1 MATFDDII
9 RRLASLTD
17 GERLAFYDRLARYAA
32 LELAALGCESA
43 EVSEIDEN
51 QNVCSSCIMGD
62 SYNSILLATP
72 KEDSKHSNIYN
83 ILYKDSSVPTIDKS
97 KKKEEKK
104 NSADNNTQDSSLV
117 RTEADMLPVAS
128 DPQRIAEATEWI
140 DIYNTICAS
149 FPKAAKV
156 TDLRV
161 ENVAARRNRF
171 STEMFTDAC
180 RNLEDSEWLKA
191 RGFASFDW
199 LTKSDENLLKVAEG
213 NYNRKRSRPSAG
225 GTITGRPALLVK
237 LIDAASQNFDK
248 AVDSIALAR
257 ALEDAIVKDSYY
269 AQLDKADLQ
278 EVFRRGCA
286 RQYEYHGLT
295 TATFCGWFNAYKDDW
310 KEKRR
315 KANMTR

>member
-51 QNVCSSCIMGD
+51 QNVSRCMGE
-62 SYNSILLATP
+62 SYKKNLLATIQ
-72 KEDSKHSNIYN
+72 DTNHSNIYN
-83 ILYKDSSVPTIDKS
+83 ILYKDSSVLTTDKS
-97 KKKEEKK
+97 KKKEE
-104 NSADNNTQDSSLV
+104 NLAVIDTQSQSSV
-117 RTEADMLPVAS
+117 RTETEIMPVAD
-128 DPQRIAEATEWI
+128 DPQRIAEAEEWI
-140 DIYNTICAS
+140 DIYNTVCES
-149 FPKAAKV
+149 YTKVVKA
-156 TDLRV
+156 TDIRV
-161 ENVAARRNRF
+161 ENVAARRNHF
-171 STEMFTDAC
+171 STEMFRQAC
-180 RNLEDSEWLKA
+180 KNMEDSTWLKG

-199 LTKSDENLLKVAEG
+199 LTKNDENLCKVAEG
-213 NYNRKRSRPSAG
+213 QFTNKRSRPSAG

-278 EVFRRGCA
+278 EIFRRGCA

-295 TATFCGWFNAYKDDW
+295 TATFCGWLNAYKDDW